1 MNTGLASSAPPA
13 PVTSMPAS
21 VTAPV
26 RPLKLVTLAAG
37 SAAMEDAMVDTTNA
51 VVAMDVSLSP
61 GDGVGALG
69 LPVNVGEASGAP
81 PTDVTS
87 SRLNSTAPVRVLKLI
102 TPSAAATT
110 ALETNSVISLYSNVR
125 LMGLASV
132 MPHYILQILGNDPG
146 LKAIPLR
153 EPELA
158 HSVGLVTQD
167 RDPSAPL
174 VRAFREAAA
183 AFSVKN
189 F

>member
-1 MNTGLASSAPPA
+1 GACATYNCAATVPCATRLPGPAKVPPVSGRNLPVVAFAITPWTNAVVAMDVSLSPNKGVGARGSPVNTGLASSAPPA

-37 SAAMEDAMVDTTNA
+37 GAAMEDAMVDTTNA

-87 SRLNSTAPVRVLKLI
+87 SRLNSTAPVRLLKL
-102 TPSAAATT
+102 TT
-110 ALETNSVISLYSNVR
+110 
-125 LMGLASV
+125 
-132 MPHYILQILGNDPG
+132 
-146 LKAIPLR
+146 
-153 EPELA
+153 
-158 HSVGLVTQD
+158 
-167 RDPSAPL
+167 
-174 VRAFREAAA
+174 
-183 AFSVKN
+183 
-189 F
+189 